1 MPSRIGLLVYWLVTG
16 KLYGQDQPA
25 KPIKVT
31 VPRPSGH
38 PFAPN
43 VKPQQRDWKTANKLF
58 DHPSGCNC
66 STCTL
71 TASLGVQVRQQ
82 WGQK

>member
-43 VKPQQRDWKTANKLF
+43 VKPQHLRDKIERARAEIGARGKGHRTGK
-58 DHPSGCNC
+58 
-66 STCTL
+66 
-71 TASLGVQVRQQ
+71 
-82 WGQK
+82 